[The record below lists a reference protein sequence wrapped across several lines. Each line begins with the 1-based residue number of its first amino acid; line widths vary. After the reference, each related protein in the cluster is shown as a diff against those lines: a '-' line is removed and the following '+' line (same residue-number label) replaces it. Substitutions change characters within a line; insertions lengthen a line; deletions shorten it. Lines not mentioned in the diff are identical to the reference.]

1 MILADPEPGAGATA
15 HGAEGIRA
23 GLLARNERLRASGR
37 LLAMARSVS
46 SSALRRGLAIL
57 LLGALGAGPAAAL
70 MPAETA
76 ACRCSGHSCC
86 GEGAGA
92 KVCPLKRAG
101 LDCCPPAAP
110 GAPGLRSACNC
121 GHDGPPGTVAR
132 EMPAVAPRPCRLPD
146 LRLRSAR
153 GPVAPPAPFD
163 LARSPE
169 PPPPRPLAVVV

>member
-1 MILADPEPGAGATA
+1 
-15 HGAEGIRA
+15 
-23 GLLARNERLRASGR
+23 
-37 LLAMARSVS
+37 MARPVS
-46 SSALRRGLAIL
+46 SGALRRGLAIL

-70 MPAETA
+70 MPAA
-76 ACRCSGHSCC
+76 SAGCRCSGHSCC

-101 LDCCPPAAP
+101 VACCPPAAA

-121 GHDGPPGTVAR
+121 GHDGPPGTIAR
-132 EMPAVAPRPCRLPD
+132 EMPAVAPRPCSLPD

-153 GPVAPPAPFD
+153 GPMASPVPLE

-169 PPPPRPLAVVV
+169 SPPPRLLAVVA